1 MVGDGKSELRTAGGR
16 IMFKLKKTKP
26 SNKMV
31 RDGKQKGERISGARR
46 VTESAYC

>member
-1 MVGDGKSELRTAGGR
+1 MVGNGKSELRTAGGR
-16 IMFKLKKTKP
+16 IMFKLKP